1 MGAMTPLSHM
11 RQHNSG
17 VHSCDMAATAFIGAM
32 HQQQYSYRRHEPTW
46 RVIAL
51 TNESCNS
58 GRRPREGIGVMR
70 ESCHIGDG
78 RESNCCSHHRYRN
91 KHHVK
96 ISQYASPLN
105 TLWHNYECTHS
116 YWWWEQQLLSRP
128 PPTWHDTST
137 CVTWLIHLYAK
148 THSCARQGL
157 FIGAVK
163 HLANAPTTACHVTY

>member
-1 MGAMTPLSHM
+1 MRQLSHT
-11 RQHNSG
+11 RQQSSG
-17 VHSCDMAATAFIGAM
+17 IHSCDEAATAFIGAM
-32 HQQQYSYRRHEPTW
+32 HQQRHSYRCHESTW
-46 RVIAL
+46 NLIAL

-58 GRRPREGIGVMR
+58 GRWPRQAIGAMR
-70 ESCHIGDG
+70 ESCHSGDG
-78 RESNCCSHHRYRN
+78 RESNWCSHPQYRN

-96 ISQYASPLN
+96 ISQYAPPLN

-116 YWWWEQQLLSRP
+116 YWWWEQPLLSRP

-137 CVTWLIHLYAK
+137 CVTWLIYLYAK